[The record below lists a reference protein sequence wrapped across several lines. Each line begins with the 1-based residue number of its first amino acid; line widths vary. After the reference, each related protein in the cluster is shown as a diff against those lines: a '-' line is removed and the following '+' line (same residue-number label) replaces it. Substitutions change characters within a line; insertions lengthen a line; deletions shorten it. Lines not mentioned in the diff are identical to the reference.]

1 MPMQTAGCAC
11 RHAIPISRSDVSMNE
26 LLQFEQEKCRD
37 PRRFPMH
44 FRLKLDV
51 CGIKL
56 AKRDWARFD
65 QSAREALLAMSCE
78 TPEQMAAFREALLK
92 AVHACGGEVLEIE
105 ARTLADT
112 ARFPWMNKTTV
123 PENVRK
129 QVTSFLNEAVDFAR
143 WAELS
148 DLQRFA
154 LIKLTEPGKLKPALR
169 DVLEEFSLLPLDGH

>member
-1 MPMQTAGCAC
+1 
-11 RHAIPISRSDVSMNE
+11 MNE

-65 QSAREALLAMSCE
+65 STTRKALLAVPCE
-78 TPEQMAAFREALLK
+78 TPAQIAAFRTLLLN
-92 AVHACGGEVLEIE
+92 AIHACGGEVVEIE
-105 ARTLADT
+105 ARMPAGTH
-112 ARFPWMNKTTV
+112 FPWMNRTTV
-123 PENVRK
+123 PDSVRL
-129 QVTSFLNEAVDFAR
+129 QVTSLVKEAVDFAR

-154 LIKLTEPGKLKPALR
+154 LIKLTEPGKSKPALR
-169 DVLEEFSLLPLDGH
+169 GVLEEFSLLPPDGV